1 MEKTEETRTYGA
13 SYRRSKVNFFGKRG
27 KTMPAAPNGGR
38 EKDQGPSVPARQS
51 EASASKPY
59 FPSNGHHRHLNFLG
73 RTSWGRKD
81 KLLVNRR

>member
-1 MEKTEETRTYGA
+1 MEKAEETRTYGA
-13 SYRRSKVNFFGKRG
+13 NYRRPKVNFFGKRG
-27 KTMPAAPNGGR
+27 KTMHAAPNSEGA
-38 EKDQGPSVPARQS
+38 KDQRPSPLARRS
-51 EASASKPY
+51 DGSAGRPY